1 MTLDKNKLSQEKLDQ
16 IITAARLMKTGGVV
30 AFPTETVYGLGA
42 DVTNANAI
50 RKVYEIKQR
59 PANHPLIVHIGEIA
73 LLKSWAQAIPESAWI
88 LANHFWPGP
97 LTLILKR
104 SQHIPD
110 YVTGGQDTV
119 GIRVPAHSVALALL
133 HALGPDKAIAAPSAN
148 LYGKISPTSAAHVR
162 AALDKKIDMIL
173 DGGACTI
180 GLESTIVGFNR
191 DTVSVL
197 RPGGISVSAIESV
210 LNKTVVLCQNT
221 RSATRVSGSLPAHYA
236 PTTPLKLY
244 PTEMIFQTAR
254 RLSARN
260 LRSVVITWSDID
272 LPELNGSN
280 IHHVRLPNK
289 PTSYGKHLYATLH
302 QYDHAAFD
310 YILMEAPPELPSWLA
325 ITDRL
330 QRASFS
336 HISSTI

>member
-1 MTLDKNKLSQEKLDQ
+1 MPDKNKLSQEKLDQ

-42 DVTNANAI
+42 DVTNAAAV

-59 PANHPLIVHIGEIA
+59 PTNHPLIVHIGDIA
-73 LLKSWAQAIPESAWI
+73 FLKYWTQAIPEPAWT

-104 SQHIPD
+104 SQHIPN
-110 YVTGGQDTV
+110 YITGGQDTV
-119 GIRVPAHSVALALL
+119 GIRIPAHSVALALL
-133 HALGPDKAIAAPSAN
+133 HALGPDRAIAAPSAN
-148 LYGKISPTSAAHVR
+148 LFGKISPTSATHVR

-210 LNKTVVLCQNT
+210 LGKTAILCQNKKP
-221 RSATRVSGSLPAHYA
+221 ATRVSGSLPAHYA

-244 PTEMIFQTAR
+244 PTEVIFQTAR
-254 RLSARN
+254 ILSTRN

-272 LPELNGSN
+272 LSELNDSN
-280 IHHVRLPNK
+280 IHHARLPKN
-289 PTSYGKHLYATLH
+289 PVSYGKHLYATLH
-302 QYDHAAFD
+302 QYDHASLD
-310 YILMEAPPELPSWLA
+310 CIIMETPPELPSWLA

-336 HISSTI
+336 HISTTI